1 MYGIVTYVEIV
12 KKIIFCLVA
21 IVLKTITSIF
31 VSDEDNFSVCMTRVR
46 RR

>member
-12 KKIIFCLVA
+12 EKFIFCWVA
-21 IVLKTITSIF
+21 IVLKNITNIF

-46 RR
+46 GR